1 MGDETKDVLF
11 VEAGGGDRLSFSA
24 MDSYDMDA
32 NKLNFTWWTYP
43 EAGTNMQCPSLENYL
58 TPAVSFVVPDSESG
72 TELHLICE
80 VTDQGV
86 PALTSYRRIVIRI
99 F

>member
-1 MGDETKDVLF
+1 
-11 VEAGGGDRLSFSA
+11 
-24 MDSYDMDA
+24 
-32 NKLNFTWWTYP
+32 
-43 EAGTNMQCPSLENYL
+43 
-58 TPAVSFVVPDSESG
+58 VSFTVPDGESG